1 MRWRGF
7 EEAINNITNMFV
19 LQTFKSESFC
29 KYVLY
34 MGHQWTWFK
43 DMDIWLL
50 DQIKTD
56 TH

>member
-29 KYVLY
+29 KYVGIIHGTSMNL
-34 MGHQWTWFK
+34 
-43 DMDIWLL
+43 I
-50 DQIKTD
+50 
-56 TH
+56 